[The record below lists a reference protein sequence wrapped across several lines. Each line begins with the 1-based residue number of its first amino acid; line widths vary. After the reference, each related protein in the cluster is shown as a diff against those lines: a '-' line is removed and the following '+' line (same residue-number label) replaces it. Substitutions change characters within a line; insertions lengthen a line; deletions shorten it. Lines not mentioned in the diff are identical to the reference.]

1 MLLAKSGDDAGPSGI
16 AGIGHQVN
24 IRLGGLLQLLPL
36 DLPVGRAAD
45 CFPFIGVDH
54 ALSHALSSA
63 VVQSDRLSLSPD
75 STNHQ
80 RPPEDRSSIW

>member
-36 DLPVGRAAD
+36 DLPVGRATD
-45 CFPFIGVDH
+45 CFPFIGVD
-54 ALSHALSSA
+54 HALSSA
-63 VVQSDRLSLSPD
+63 VVQSDRLSRSPD
-75 STNHQ
+75 STDHQ
-80 RPPEDRSSIW
+80 RPPEDRPSIW